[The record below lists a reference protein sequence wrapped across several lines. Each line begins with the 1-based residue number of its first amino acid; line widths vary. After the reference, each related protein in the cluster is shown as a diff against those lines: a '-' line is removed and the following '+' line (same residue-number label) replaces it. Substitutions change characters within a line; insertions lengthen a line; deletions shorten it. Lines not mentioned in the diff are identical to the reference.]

1 VVRRHLETKHLVDAV
16 ALFGIE
22 GAERFRNHTC
32 VGLEKS
38 SRIVLK
44 VLKTVAAVFERREFA
59 SGSLT
64 GFLEGSE
71 LGAQFVEGDE
81 SFGSHVLEAAPL
93 ALRIRELL
101 QPHFRLA
108 LRVTV
113 KAIAFVFQHRLKPL
127 LQALGT

>member
-1 VVRRHLETKHLVDAV
+1 MVRQHLEPKQLVDVV
-16 ALFGIE
+16 ALLGIE
-22 GAERFRNHTC
+22 DAELLRNRTC

-44 VLKTVAAVFERREFA
+44 VLETVAAVFERREFA

-64 GFLEGSE
+64 GLLEGSE
-71 LGAQFVEGDE
+71 LGARFVEGDE